1 MEQAMG
7 GVLRKPV
14 SGLEL
19 SYPDSGNSPG
29 VNPVVLNEKHVF
41 EVIVSGHS

>member
-1 MEQAMG
+1 MAT
-7 GVLRKPV
+7 VLRSPAAA
-14 SGLEL
+14 LEL

-29 VNPVVLNEKHVF
+29 ANPVVLNEKYVF